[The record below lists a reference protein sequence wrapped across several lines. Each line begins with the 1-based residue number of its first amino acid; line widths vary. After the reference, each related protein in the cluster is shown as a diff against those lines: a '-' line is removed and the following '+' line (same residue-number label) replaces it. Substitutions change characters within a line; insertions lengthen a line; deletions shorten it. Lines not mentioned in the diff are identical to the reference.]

1 MSKKTLVIHPA
12 DPTTD
17 CLKVIYEGR
26 GWDVINDIYTSDEEV
41 REAIES
47 HDRIIMLGHGTPFG
61 LLCSDG
67 KNRFAGYIINASH
80 STLLKDK
87 ETISIWCN
95 SNMYFEKFKMK
106 GVHTG
111 MIISEVV
118 EEFYTLN
125 HAPLNEDQMAKNM
138 ELFCGAFAK
147 HIDEEPEEM
156 VKNVLQEYVG
166 EDEVTEFN
174 RDNIIIL

>member
-1 MSKKTLVIHPA
+1 MGKTLVIHPA

-17 CLKVIYEGR
+17 CLKVIYEGKD
-26 GWDVINDIYTSDEEV
+26 WTVINDIFASRKEV
-41 REAIES
+41 ETAIED
-47 HDRIIMLGHGTPFG
+47 HDRIIMLGHGTPYG

-67 KNRFAGYIINASH
+67 QNRFGRYIVDAFFVP
-80 STLLKDK
+80 LLQKK
-87 ETISIWCN
+87 ETLSIWCN
-95 SNMYFEKFKMK
+95 SNLFFEKFKMK

-111 MIISEVV
+111 MIISEVA

-147 HIDEEPEEM
+147 HIDEKPEEM